1 MKHKSFILHTD
12 TLCVIKEMT
21 NSKAGMLVKAIL
33 AYQAREDGTSGRDE
47 FAELFDEAMKD
58 RTIRIVFA
66 AFKAQFERD
75 AEAYEE
81 AVARNRSNGKRG
93 GRPRKA
99 AVPEEEREES
109 SAKPSVSE
117 ETSRSAEASVEPP
130 KPSETSG
137 NPAPAS
143 APALSATTATDGA
156 KEDNGK
162 NLERYFSPVN
172 ASFLEQAVAELYR
185 ANPDVATVADFR
197 RLASEVVA
205 EWELSGATHTDFR
218 DWARHLL
225 DHVRIKNRIEA
236 QHAARIRHNQPAKP
250 KNPFDEYREQIKRR
264 QQQQG
269 VDFR

>member
-47 FAELFDEAMKD
+47 FAELFDEVMKD

-93 GRPRKA
+93 GRPRKT
-99 AVPEEEREES
+99 AVPAEEEREEREPREE
-109 SAKPSVSE
+109 SAKPSVNA
-117 ETSRSAEASVEPP
+117 ETP
-130 KPSETSG
+130 KPREASG

-143 APALSATTATDGA
+143 APAPSATTATDGA

-172 ASFLEQAVAELYR
+172 ASFLEQAVAELHR

-250 KNPFDEYREQIKRR
+250 KNPFDEYIASL
-264 QQQQG
+264 G
-269 VDFR
+269 